1 MADIAQ
7 RPWIHSVPLLLLLI
21 YVAYP
26 VSSLLFL
33 WTQNPTTHYFKC
45 STIMNTF
52 PFIVMTPTL
61 MTTLCFHA
69 DVTGVFWCSIL
80 IYVRKWTL
88 KVLPRLP
95 LLQRKWEAPCVCA
108 YVLTFMQW
116 IEWFGQNELCAWNE
130 SLGLSWKGTLK
141 IICCTYWQTYTSSFL
156 CEYMFGLLARHNC
169 AQILVRK
176 GKEVFQGHHLMY
188 IARKGRCSGP
198 ASSLSVS
205 PMLI

>member
-1 MADIAQ
+1 MEQRQNFDSVGVSLMLSWLLFPFHYQNFIAVYAGMCHIADIAQ
-7 RPWIHSVPLLLLLI
+7 SPWIHSMPMLLLLI

-80 IYVRKWTL
+80 IYVRKWML

-108 YVLTFMQW
+108 YVLAFMQ
-116 IEWFGQNELCAWNE
+116 
-130 SLGLSWKGTLK
+130 
-141 IICCTYWQTYTSSFL
+141 
-156 CEYMFGLLARHNC
+156 
-169 AQILVRK
+169 
-176 GKEVFQGHHLMY
+176 
-188 IARKGRCSGP
+188 
-198 ASSLSVS
+198 
-205 PMLI
+205 

>member
-1 MADIAQ
+1 MHWMLSTLYVCSILPFLPGAGGRGFSSSYSIYLSNRDIDKFWCNLSSTAGWN
-7 RPWIHSVPLLLLLI
+7 RGRILILSVLAWCSPGFFSLFTIKTSSLCMQKCATLLTLPRVLESMLLLLI

-80 IYVRKWTL
+80 IYVRKWML

-108 YVLTFMQW
+108 YVLAFMQ
-116 IEWFGQNELCAWNE
+116 
-130 SLGLSWKGTLK
+130 
-141 IICCTYWQTYTSSFL
+141 
-156 CEYMFGLLARHNC
+156 
-169 AQILVRK
+169 
-176 GKEVFQGHHLMY
+176 
-188 IARKGRCSGP
+188 
-198 ASSLSVS
+198 
-205 PMLI
+205 